1 MTQMTITGFEIKG
14 QEGVF
19 DMVKLRDG
27 IQNHNIGSILNVP
40 TWRSFNSKWKEVNN
54 NDKQ

>member
-1 MTQMTITGFEIKG
+1 VGQMTQMTITGFEIKG

-40 TWRSFNSKWKEVNN
+40 TGAPSIQNGRKL
-54 NDKQ
+54 

>member
-1 MTQMTITGFEIKG
+1 MTITGFEIKG

-27 IQNHNIGSILNVP
+27 NHNIGSILNVILLLQFKMEG
-40 TWRSFNSKWKEVNN
+40 SYN
-54 NDKQ
+54 NDK

>member
-27 IQNHNIGSILNVP
+27 I
-40 TWRSFNSKWKEVNN
+40 SKS
-54 NDKQ
+54 

>member
-1 MTQMTITGFEIKG
+1 MTQMTITGFEIG

-27 IQNHNIGSILNVP
+27 IQNHNIGSILNAKS
-40 TWRSFNSKWKEVNN
+40 WRSIQKMEGSYN

>member
-1 MTQMTITGFEIKG
+1 VGQMTQMTITGFEIKG

-40 TWRSFNSKWKEVNN
+40 NPGAPSIQNGRK
-54 NDKQ
+54 